1 MLAVLASVTIG
12 LTSLAYG
19 VEAQAPT
26 VIQPVDAEH
35 FMPTPKLPKPKLPSI
50 YDEFGDRDDLPSEAW
65 MERVAQCETGQDP
78 EHIGHTNTG
87 VTFRG
92 AFGFY
97 TVAPVGYRAGTW
109 WQWGGWQ
116 FADYANQATYDE
128 QKIIYIRVHV
138 TGFHDPI
145 TGKFWPPA
153 GYSINNC
160 SRFAGPLEY
169 HKQK

>member
-1 MLAVLASVTIG
+1 MLAVLASATIG
-12 LTSLAYG
+12 FAVVNYPAHA
-19 VEAQAPT
+19 EAPT
-26 VIQPVDAEH
+26 VRQPVHTLERPPSYKPYRIKPA
-35 FMPTPKLPKPKLPSI
+35 PTI
-50 YDEFGDRDDLPSEAW
+50 YDEFGDRNDLPSEAW

-78 EHIGHTNTG
+78 THVGHTDSG
-87 VTFRG
+87 ITFRG

-116 FADYANQATYDE
+116 FADYANEATYDE

-145 TGKFWPPA
+145 TNKYWPPA

-160 SRFAGPLEY
+160 WRFAGPLELR
-169 HKQK
+169 K

>member
-1 MLAVLASVTIG
+1 MG
-12 LTSLAYG
+12 LSSLAYG

-26 VIQPVDAEH
+26 IRQHADTEWMLPK
-35 FMPTPKLPKPKLPSI
+35 PKLPIPKLPSI
-50 YDEFGDRDDLPSEAW
+50 YDEFGNRDDLPSEAW
-65 MERVAQCETGQDP
+65 MERVAQCETHQDP
-78 EHIGHTNTG
+78 AHIGHTNSG
-87 VTFRG
+87 ITFRG

-116 FADYANQATYDE
+116 FADYANEATYDE

-160 SRFAGPLEY
+160 WRFAGPLEY
-169 HKQK
+169 HSQ

>member
-12 LTSLAYG
+12 LGSLAYA
-19 VEAQAPT
+19 VQASAPT
-26 VIQPVDAEH
+26 LVQPVEQLERQ
-35 FMPTPKLPKPKLPSI
+35 PRLKRPVIKTPSI

-78 EHIGHTNTG
+78 THVGHTDSG
-87 VTFRG
+87 ITFRG

-116 FADYANQATYDE
+116 FADYANEATYDE

-138 TGFHDPI
+138 TGFYDPLEQ
-145 TGKFWPPA
+145 KWWPPA

-160 SRFAGPLEY
+160 WRFAGPLELR
-169 HKQK
+169 KG